1 PRLLPRWREPAAVA
15 GSPDRAGAGGGATP
29 PQPEVHGRERAPS
42 PAAAQRGMARRGGL
56 RTLGRA
62 AVGDG
67 GRVAARPR
75 HEGRDRSERL
85 RTPTLPPA
93 GPFSAAFRGAWRGAC
108 LRPGSRMRG
117 RRPRNRRPRPRG
129 TAARRGGAER
139 VASAPAHA
147 YPGGGGVDR

>member
-15 GSPDRAGAGGGATP
+15 GPPDRVGAGGGATP

-67 GRVAARPR
+67 VRVAARPR

-93 GPFSAAFRGAWRGAC
+93 GPLSAAFRAARGGARH
-108 LRPGSRMRG
+108 RPGSRLRG
-117 RRPRNRRPRPRG
+117 RRSRNRCARPRG
-129 TAARRGGAER
+129 TAARRGGTEGTS
-139 VASAPAHA
+139 SAPAHA